1 MRGKGRVGKM
11 SAYRDGDRGNR
22 KEARRLNQRLL
33 REQREERRDLQERA
47 QRQAAPRRDDE
58 PPPKID

>member
-1 MRGKGRVGKM
+1 M

-47 QRQAAPRRDDE
+47 RRQAAPRRDDG
-58 PPPKID
+58 PPPRID